1 MKKIISIFILSL
13 TVFTLIACSPNTTSQ
28 VSTTENQMTTTEK
41 PVIRVGM
48 DLRYPPFETV
58 DFDNNPEGISVDIA
72 YAFGE
77 YIGADVEIVNTNF
90 SALIPALNSGSID
103 IIIASMSIT
112 EEREQSVD
120 FSDPYFYF
128 KIISLVNKNFADDN
142 SLTEDSTVED
152 ILAIDSARYIGLA
165 SQVSATIPES
175 YDKSVIEVL
184 DLGTAVES
192 VAQGSADILLM
203 SANPVIDGYK
213 ANPSS
218 TMVIW
223 DAFIAS
229 PIGMA
234 VKEGNTDLLA
244 QANAFIDTFFET
256 DGLYSVLEDKWDET
270 LLENLGRYGLEF
282 YIYE

>member
-1 MKKIISIFILSL
+1 MKKILTIFILGF
-13 TVFTLIACSPNTTSQ
+13 TVFSLIACSTNTSTNSNTE
-28 VSTTENQMTTTEK
+28 VSTTQNQ
-41 PVIRVGM
+41 VIRVGM
-48 DLRYPPFETV
+48 DLRYPPFEMV
-58 DFDNNPEGISVDIA
+58 DFDNNPMGISVDIA
-72 YAFGE
+72 NAFGE
-77 YIGADVEIVNTNF
+77 YIGAEVEIVNTNF
-90 SALIPALNSGSID
+90 SALIPALNSGGID

-120 FSDPYFYF
+120 FTDPYFYF
-128 KIISLVNKNFADDN
+128 KIISLVNKDFANDN
-142 SLTEDSTVED
+142 SLTEDSTIED
-152 ILAIDSARYIGLA
+152 ILAIDNARYIGLD

-184 DLGTAVES
+184 DLGTAIES

-203 SANPVIDGYK
+203 SANPVVNGYK
-213 ANPSS
+213 ANPDS
-218 TMVIW
+218 TMIIW

-234 VKEGNTDLLA
+234 VKEGNTELLE
-244 QANAFIDTFFET
+244 QANDFIQTFLET
-256 DGLYSVLEDKWDET
+256 DGLYSVLEEKWDET